1 MATRWGGGRAQLWK
15 SQGLAARRPQQTF
28 PGLQDLQAG
37 WESALPWAACS
48 KSRAGLRDPRLHA
61 CCPVPQPHGQGTWG
75 PRGSYW
81 ILMPNPDAGTWQVA
95 RVERAC
101 LLYGT
106 HRSKEG
112 EIVRFGLE
120 GKVQS
125 SDPCSPSPQSGSQ
138 GQRKRLLY

>member
-1 MATRWGGGRAQLWK
+1 MEIPGPGRAAATANFSESPGPAGRVGKRAVLGHLHQVASRTPGSPAARVLPSAAATRLG
-15 SQGLAARRPQQTF
+15 
-28 PGLQDLQAG
+28 DLG
-37 WESALPWAACS
+37 TTRL
-48 KSRAGLRDPRLHA
+48 LLDPDA
-61 CCPVPQPHGQGTWG
+61 K
-75 PRGSYW
+75 
-81 ILMPNPDAGTWQVA
+81 PDAGTWQVA

-112 EIVRFGLE
+112 EIVRFGRE

-138 GQRKRLLY
+138 GQRRRLLY